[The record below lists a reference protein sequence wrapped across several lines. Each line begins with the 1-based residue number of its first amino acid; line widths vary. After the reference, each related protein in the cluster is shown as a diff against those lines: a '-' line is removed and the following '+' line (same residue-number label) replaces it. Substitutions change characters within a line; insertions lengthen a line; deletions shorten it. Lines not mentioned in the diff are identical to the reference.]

1 MNKEYS
7 YYDGIAIVKDD
18 KDNQKPVE
26 YTDKLDDI
34 LVQENLIETIE
45 NDIKCLEKEK
55 RKYKIVKPKTFIPP
69 FSIACI
75 LSIMFLPAFMYYYFG
90 DTSIYIREV
99 NTIFGAIKSSSFYQL
114 GLTLG
119 ALPISLCIDALS
131 IYDHKHFLKREKGID
146 QGLEFSR
153 KQLEKEKEKLN
164 ELIQKQEKVKR
175 EENFALEKINDVEK
189 LREFKNMLYLYY
201 NIGKNYEKYSKYYQQ
216 GILEEKLK
224 KKYPPE
230 EIEFSKEI
238 LKEQGPVKKLVRNNK
253 NKRD

>member
-7 YYDGIAIVKDD
+7 YYDGIVIVKDD

-45 NDIKCLEKEK
+45 NDIKDLEYEK
-55 RKYKIVKPKTFIPP
+55 RQYKYIKSKAFIPP
-69 FSIACI
+69 FSIVCI
-75 LSIMFLPAFMYYYFG
+75 LFIMVAPSFIYYYFG

-99 NTIFGAIKSSSFYQL
+99 NTIFGTIKSSSFYQL
-114 GLTLG
+114 VLTLG
-119 ALPISLCIDALS
+119 VLPLFSLIDAF
-131 IYDHKHFLKREKGID
+131 IIWNHKHFLKRGKGID

-175 EENFALEKINDVEK
+175 EENFAVEKINDAEK

-201 NIGKNYEKYSKYYQQ
+201 NIGKNYKKYSKYYKQ

-224 KKYPPE
+224 KKYTSE

-238 LKEQGPVKKLVRNNK
+238 LKEQGPVKKLVPNNK
-253 NKRD
+253 NRRD